1 MMVASVI
8 IVQAPPLPTPPEDAT
23 MPISETSRRAMYD
36 AFHPLLG
43 DEATDDM
50 LSCFPTSHDE
60 LPASR
65 EFVRAEAAGLR
76 LVSIERT
83 DALGTE
89 LRAEMATLGTELR
102 AEMATLGTELRGEMA
117 DLRTELQGEMA
128 DLRTELRAEM
138 ATLGKELRGEMAG
151 LRTELRDEMAELR
164 VGIEGAMRQQTMW
177 LTGVLVA
184 AAGVV
189 GAAGV
194 LG

>member
-1 MMVASVI
+1 MMVASVSV
-8 IVQAPPLPTPPEDAT
+8 VQAPPLPTPPEDAT

-76 LVSIERT
+76 LVTIERT
-83 DALGTE
+83 DALGSELRAEMATLGTE

-102 AEMATLGTELRGEMA
+102 AEMATLGT
-117 DLRTELQGEMA
+117 
-128 DLRTELRAEM
+128 
-138 ATLGKELRGEMAG
+138 ELRGEMAG